1 MKNKLGIHARIWLSI
16 SSLGVG
22 YLVLLL
28 FGQWVGYRIES
39 GSRVASGTL
48 FPAALKSQQAEAAFQ
63 RVLKHYGDS
72 VVLSDKKSL
81 RDADEDAAAVVGS
94 LEAIRQMSGL
104 PSSRQQQVAALA
116 ASFGDLIARSKTTY
130 GAMISGGM
138 NVSNDVQQE
147 VVKLAE
153 QNKQVEAALQAL
165 QNGVA
170 TDFQADLTT
179 IDLWSSRQ
187 RIFGIV
193 IFICMGSIS
202 LLIVNL
208 TVRRSVVAPV
218 LGAVEALAKAAEQI
232 SSAASL
238 VGSSS
243 HSLANGAAQQAAAL
257 EQTAASTEEVTSM
270 THKNADNSQS
280 AAELMTTVD
289 TQVREG
295 NRTLDRMVESMN
307 AINASSDKIAKIIKV
322 IDEIAFQT
330 NILALNAAVEA
341 ARAGEAGMG
350 FAVVADE
357 VRNLAQRSAQAARD
371 TAGLI
376 EESISVSNEGKHR
389 LQQVAE
395 VIRAVTGSSSQVK
408 ILVDQVSSQSR
419 EGVRSIDQI
428 SKAVTHV
435 DSLTQATAA
444 NAEESAA
451 AGEELNGQVS
461 TLNGVVHQ
469 LQSLVGGER

>member
-1 MKNKLGIHARIWLSI
+1 MQNKLGIHARIWLSI

-39 GSRVASGTL
+39 DSRVASGTL

-63 RVLKHYGDS
+63 RVLKRYGDA

-81 RDADEDAAAVVGS
+81 KDADEDAETVVRS

-104 PSSRQQQVAALA
+104 PARRQQQVVALA
-116 ASFGDLIARSKTTY
+116 ASFRDLIARSKTIY
-130 GAMISGGM
+130 GAMIGGGM
-138 NVSNDVQQE
+138 NVSNDVQQQ

-153 QNKQVEAALQAL
+153 QNKQVEAALQTL

-170 TDFQADLTT
+170 TDFQTDLT
-179 IDLWSSRQ
+179 IIGLWSSRQ

-193 IFICMGSIS
+193 IFLCMGAVS

-208 TVRRSVVAPV
+208 TIRRSVVAPV
-218 LGAVEALAKAAEQI
+218 LGAVAALAQAVERI

-238 VGSSS
+238 VGSNSL
-243 HSLANGAAQQAAAL
+243 SLARGAAQQAAAL
-257 EQTAASTEEVTSM
+257 EETAASTEEVTAM
-270 THKNADNSQS
+270 THKNADSSRS

-289 TQVREG
+289 TQVGEG
-295 NRTLDRMVESMN
+295 NRTLDRMVESMT

-357 VRNLAQRSAQAARD
+357 VRNLAQRSAQAAQD
-371 TAGLI
+371 TAALI
-376 EESISVSNEGKHR
+376 EESIHVSNEGKTR
-389 LQQVAE
+389 LHQVAE
-395 VIRAVTGSSSQVK
+395 VIRAVTGSSSAVK
-408 ILVDQVSSQSR
+408 ILVDEVSAQSR
-419 EGVRSIDQI
+419 EGVRAIDQI

-444 NAEESAA
+444 GAEESAA
-451 AGEELNGQVS
+451 AGEELNGQVE
-461 TLNGVVHQ
+461 TLHGVVQQ
-469 LQSLVGGER
+469 LQSLVGGA